1 MTAISRYIL
10 RQLFEATVFITIV
23 LACTIWLTQ
32 SLRFVELI
40 INRGLSLGAFL
51 YLTSLLLPSFL
62 VIILPV
68 ALACAIL
75 YVYNKLTM
83 DSELVVLRAAGLNQV
98 RLAEPALLMGAAVSV
113 ICFSLSLYFLPASF
127 RQFKDLES
135 SIRNDYSAVFL
146 REGMFNTVSEGF
158 TVYIRARDGSGE
170 LLGILVHDSRVPG
183 KPVTM
188 MAERGAILATED
200 GPRVL
205 LVEGNR
211 QEVERQS
218 GRLSLLYFDRYTVDL
233 SQFTRVSENRWRE
246 PPERFLN
253 ELFFPDLA
261 DPNNKH
267 YEKSLRSE
275 GHQRLVAPLYPI
287 VYALIAAAAMLSG
300 QFDRRGQARRIAAAV
315 AVVAVAQ
322 TAQIGLSNLSA
333 KLPFMIAIMYLSPLT
348 FTAAAF
354 YVLLHHQRRRRRR
367 TISLAPA

>member
-10 RQLFEATVFITIV
+10 RQLFESTVFVTIV

-83 DSELVVLRAAGLNQV
+83 DSELVVLRAAGLSQL
-98 RLAEPALLMGAAVSV
+98 RLAAPALMLGGIVTI
-113 ICFSLSLYFLPASF
+113 ICYSLALYFLPASF

-135 SIRNDYSAVFL
+135 TIRNDYSAIFL

-170 LLGILVHDSRVPG
+170 LLGILVHDSRVPSR
-183 KPVTM
+183 PVTM

-233 SQFTRVSENRWRE
+233 SQFTRAAENRWRE

-253 ELFFPDLA
+253 ELFYPNLS
-261 DPNNKH
+261 DPNDAQYQH
-267 YEKSLRSE
+267 SLKAE
-275 GHQRLVAPLYPI
+275 GHQRLAAPVYPI

-300 QFDRRGQARRIAAAV
+300 QFDRRGQARRIFV
-315 AVVAVAQ
+315 AVGVITLAQ
-322 TAQIGLSNLSA
+322 AAQLGLSNLAVKMPSTVP
-333 KLPFMIAIMYLSPLT
+333 LMYLSPLL
-348 FTAAAF
+348 FGAAAAL
-354 YVLLHHQRRRRRR
+354 VLLRRSRRR
-367 TISLAPA
+367 TRAALAPA

>member
-62 VIILPV
+62 IIILPV
-68 ALACAIL
+68 ALACAVL
-75 YVYNKLTM
+75 YVYNKLII
-83 DSELVVLRAAGLNQV
+83 DSELVVLRSAGLNQW
-98 RLAEPALLMGAAVSV
+98 RLAEPALIMGVAVSIV
-113 ICFSLSLYFLPASF
+113 CYSLSLYFLPASF

-158 TVYIRARDGSGE
+158 TVYIRARNSSGE
-170 LLGILVHDSRVPG
+170 LLGILVHDSRVPNR
-183 KPVTM
+183 PVTM

-211 QEVERQS
+211 QEVERQT
-218 GRLSLLYFDRYTVDL
+218 GKLSLLYFDRYTVDL
-233 SQFTRVSENRWRE
+233 SQLTKSNENRWRE
-246 PPERFLN
+246 PPERFLH
-253 ELFFPDLA
+253 ELFYPDLS
-261 DPNNKH
+261 DSNNQH
-267 YEKSLRSE
+267 YQKNLRAE

-287 VYALIAAAAMLSG
+287 VYALIAVAAMLSG
-300 QFDRRGQARRIAAAV
+300 QFDRRGQTRRIAIAV
-315 AVVAVAQ
+315 GIVAIAQ
-322 TAQIGLSNLSA
+322 TAQIGLSNLSV
-333 KLPFMIAIMYLSPLT
+333 KLPPAIFVMYLSPLA
-348 FTAAAF
+348 FAAAAT
-354 YVLLHHQRRRRRR
+354 YVLTRRKKLRRHAV
-367 TISLAPA
+367 LAPA

>member
-10 RQLFEATVFITIV
+10 RQLFEATVFVTIV
-23 LACTIWLTQ
+23 LASTIWLTQ

-62 VIILPV
+62 IIILPV

-83 DSELVVLRAAGLNQV
+83 DSELVVLRAAGLNQL
-98 RLAEPALLMGAAVSV
+98 RLAQPALLMGLAVSV
-113 ICFSLSLYFLPASF
+113 ICYSLSLYFLPASF

-158 TVYIRARDGSGE
+158 TVYIRARESSGE

-188 MAERGAILATED
+188 MAERGAILATEE

-233 SQFTRVSENRWRE
+233 SQFTRATENRWRE

-253 ELFFPDLA
+253 ELFYPDLS
-261 DPNNKH
+261 DPNNMH
-267 YEKSLRSE
+267 YQKSLKAE
-275 GHQRLVAPLYPI
+275 GHQRLVAPLYPLI
-287 VYALIAAAAMLSG
+287 YALIAVSAMLSG
-300 QFDRRGQARRIAAAV
+300 QFDRRGQARRILAAV
-315 AVVAVAQ
+315 AAVAIAQ
-322 TAQIGLSNLSA
+322 SAQIGLSNLSA
-333 KLPFMIAIMYLSPLT
+333 KLPIAIAFMYLGPLS
-348 FTAAAF
+348 FAAVALI
-354 YVLLHHQRRRRRR
+354 VLLRRPRRRGR
-367 TISLAPA
+367 SALAPA